1 MYSDDCSL
9 HLLLGEVLS
18 LTSALIL
25 EYLVRIRYPIR
36 GFSVSLE
43 SYMAH

>member
-25 EYLVRIRYPIR
+25 EYLVRYPIG